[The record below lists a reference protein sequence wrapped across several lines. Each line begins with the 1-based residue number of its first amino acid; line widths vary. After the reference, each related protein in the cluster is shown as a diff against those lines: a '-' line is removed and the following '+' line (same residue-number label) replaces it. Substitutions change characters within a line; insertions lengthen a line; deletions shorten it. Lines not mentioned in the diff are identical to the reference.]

1 MLGNFCNLF
10 RFIDNLNLIN
20 GGGGISKLLNG
31 IYPEELQLNKENPD
45 NSEDSFL
52 DFKINIEKGKLIV
65 AN

>member
-1 MLGNFCNLF
+1 MVEGEFQNF
-10 RFIDNLNLIN
+10 LNE
-20 GGGGISKLLNG
+20 

-45 NSEDSFL
+45 NSEDSLL

>member
-20 GGGGISKLLNG
+20 GGGGISKLLNE

-45 NSEDSFL
+45 NSEDSLL